1 MFVSLGNITPPV
13 TDLNTIAG
21 WMLGT
26 VLVLVVAGIFV
37 GLWAWIT
44 GKSFNVSE
52 WAMKGKVTLGLCVI
66 AAMLLGSLVPGIT
79 WASKDEWTLAL
90 LPDGAGKRDIRVDT
104 EAPASKCQ
112 NRVGIKA
119 EQHRQ
124 ASSEKD
130 ADEDPMAYE
139 PSDDEAHE
147 MYSVIKSIGAR
158 DWDADEVKTKTLTWG
173 ARTGD
178 IPSADDWKK
187 NWYDYKEKHAPKYS
201 AISWQPDG
209 LKGPCDNTNHH
220 AAPGAKI
227 EVVFF
232 EKFKDADFVDGGGGA
247 ANNVEYGYRWFFIP
261 VPSDS

>member
-44 GKSFNVSE
+44 GKSFNVSD

-79 WASKDEWTLAL
+79 WASKEEWTLAL

-119 EQHRQ
+119 EDHRK
-124 ASSEKD
+124 ATDPGD
-130 ADEDPMAYE
+130 AFADPPVYMPTDE
-139 PSDDEAHE
+139 EAHE

-187 NWYDYKEKHAPKYS
+187 NWYDYKEKHEPKYS

-227 EVVFF
+227 EVVFY
-232 EKFKDADFVDGGGGA
+232 EAYTKATGDKGKPNYTKA
-247 ANNVEYGYRWFFIP
+247 EYGYRWFSIP